1 MAPEPLVTLLGQ
13 STKLE
18 LPGTACTCSVIL
30 RGLHDEDRAC
40 DAVSFGME
48 RMNFEVSRWM
58 KGDIATSAKED
69 AQMLAMG

>member
-1 MAPEPLVTLLGQ
+1 MLKAD
-13 STKLE
+13 
-18 LPGTACTCSVIL
+18 A
-30 RGLHDEDRAC
+30 RAC

>member
-1 MAPEPLVTLLGQ
+1 MYTRLGCVDLCAGPRLDLLTQ
-13 STKLE
+13 
-18 LPGTACTCSVIL
+18 
-30 RGLHDEDRAC
+30 RGC
-40 DAVSFGME
+40 AVSFGME